1 VSATERVALESAF
14 VLHGMAYRE
23 TSEILDLL
31 TRGHGRVS
39 VVARGMRRPRSNLR
53 SILQPFQ
60 PLTVS
65 WSGRGNLFTLRAAE
79 AAGSAMALA
88 TTAMMSGF
96 YMNELVIRFLHRGDA
111 HPELFRVYQGSLA
124 ALAGGHQPEAVLR
137 RFEMALLSEV
147 GFGLSLERVA
157 GSDQPLDPAGQYQY
171 VIEEGPVPVDG
182 ETTGALHFTGSALL
196 AIARGDF
203 SDPEHLHTAR
213 QLLRAVLDHHL
224 DGRPLRTRVVFS
236 AMQR

>member
-1 VSATERVALESAF
+1 VSATERVDLESAF

-31 TRGHGRVS
+31 SRSHGRIS
-39 VVARGMRRPRSNLR
+39 VIARGMRRPRSRLR

-79 AAGSAMALA
+79 AAGNALA
-88 TTAMMSGF
+88 LASTALMAGF
-96 YMNELVIRFLHRGDA
+96 YMNEIVIRFLHRGDA
-111 HPELFRVYQGSLA
+111 HPELFRVYQASLA

-137 RFEMALLSEV
+137 RFEMALLAEV
-147 GFGLSLERVA
+147 GFGLSLEREA
-157 GSDQPLDPAGQYQY
+157 GNDRPLDPARQYQY
-171 VIEEGPVPVDG
+171 VIEEGPVPVDA
-182 ETTGALHFTGSALL
+182 ETSDALHFTGSALL

-213 QLLRAVLDHHL
+213 RLLRAVLDHHL
-224 DGRPLRTRVVFS
+224 DGRPLRTRMVFS